1 MRGRCFVGDC
11 VWSHACVDVAG
22 CVKDRA
28 TRVMVEVRVGDLV
41 YEDRCPRQ
49 RDDSDHEGQP

>member
-1 MRGRCFVGDC
+1 MRV
-11 VWSHACVDVAG
+11 VAR
-22 CVKDRA
+22 VRRRRWLRKDRA